1 MISNFS
7 KNFIAFLCLS
17 ICYIQTASAVELNY
31 PVTPLSSHYF
41 TRDQFQAAVDSL
53 TEAQFNSE
61 GVPGEVFRERYPKF
75 KDELISRLNPRI
87 KARFIE
93 NDQNTSEAS
102 KSNGELMRSDYLGQ
116 IYFAIMDVM
125 GSNANVFKPYK
136 QYESISRILYFDSH
150 VKLLQTGEVQV
161 TENIKI
167 FKPVLHDKS
176 LHPIMHGIIRSFPTQ
191 YHDKIGFLHKA
202 PWTVTSVLCDGSP
215 ESRLMNHKSGED
227 QLRIGAVLIKSG
239 IHTYTITYT
248 TNAEIRFY
256 SDHDQLDW
264 NVTGNGWDFGIDSAS
279 CEVELP
285 AGAHVHTNACYTG
298 PVGSKASDCTGYA
311 DRSGIYTFHTTK
323 ALGDNQG
330 FTISLSFDKGAV
342 IEPGFTARLTEFCHS
357 NMVFVIAVITF
368 LLYCFIL
375 WFMSN
380 IYSQSSS
387 VVIPEFAPPSGLFP
401 AQVGFIDSR
410 EYSSNLLVSE
420 IVYAAVR
427 KVVSLTVTNNDGSIT
442 YTVNNLGT
450 GNNTGDGFLTAIAA
464 ASPMQINKKLKL
476 PELNSLNDI
485 LARSLSKDN
494 VINNYFDDTSHTVR
508 NLLTR
513 IYTFITLLIIFYA
526 GCVYFN
532 WMTWVYFA
540 LLFVVIGMHFALMNA
555 WKGYSNRGRE
565 IERKIKGFKMFL
577 NTSEANRMNI
587 MNPPALTP
595 ELYEAFLPYAIALG
609 VENNW
614 GKLFANI
621 LSDAVANGTFN
632 STIHYHGWSNNYGVN
647 SYWYAHSTI
656 WPGFYGGVAASVV
669 TSSGGSGSSTG
680 SAGGSYGGGGDGG
693 SSGGGAAAV
702 AVAAGSSTLE
712 FTLFFLAYILT
723 YTYKLFKFPTIE

>member
-1 MISNFS
+1 MISNIS
-7 KNFIAFLCLS
+7 KAFFAVWCMIAGFEMNA
-17 ICYIQTASAVELNY
+17 TATELNY

-41 TRDQFQAAVDSL
+41 TRDQLQSAVDSL
-53 TEAQFNSE
+53 VEAQFNSE
-61 GVPGEVFRERYPKF
+61 GVPSEVFRERYPRF
-75 KDELISRLNPRI
+75 KDDLISRLNPLI

-102 KSNGELMRSDYLGQ
+102 KSNVELMRSDYIVQ
-116 IYFAIMDVM
+116 IYFAIVHVVD
-125 GSNANVFKPYK
+125 SNDHFFQPYK

-161 TENIKI
+161 TEVIKV
-167 FKPVLHDKS
+167 FKPALHDKS

-215 ESRLMNHKSGED
+215 ESRQMDHKSGED

-256 SDHDQLDW
+256 SDHDQLEW

-285 AGAHVHTNACYTG
+285 MGAHIRTNACYTG
-298 PVGSKASDCTGYA
+298 LVGSKSSYCTGYA
-311 DRSGIYTFHTTK
+311 DQSGIYTFHTTK
-323 ALGDNQG
+323 ALGENQG
-330 FTISLSFDKGAV
+330 LTISLSFDKGAV
-342 IEPGFTARLTEFCHS
+342 IEPSLTARLTEFCHS
-357 NMVFVIAVITF
+357 NIVFVIAVIAF

-387 VVIPEFAPPSGLFP
+387 VVIPEFAPPGGLSP
-401 AQVGFIDSR
+401 GQVGFIDSR
-410 EYSSNLLVSE
+410 EYTSNLLVSE
-420 IVYAAVR
+420 IVYAAVK

-450 GNNTGDGFLTAIAA
+450 DNKTGDGFLTAIAA
-464 ASPMQINKKLKL
+464 ASPLQINKKLKL

-485 LARSLSKDN
+485 LTKALSKDN
-494 VINNYFDDTSHTVR
+494 IINNFFDEGSHPFKNFLAR
-508 NLLTR
+508 LLT
-513 IYTFITLLIIFYA
+513 FIILLILFYTA
-526 GCVYFN
+526 CVFLN
-532 WMTWVYFA
+532 WMSWIFIVLMLVTV
-540 LLFVVIGMHFALMNA
+540 GMHFALMNTI
-555 WKGYSNRGRE
+555 KGYSSRGGE

-577 NTSEANRMNI
+577 NTSEANRMNM

-632 STIHYHGWSNNYGVN
+632 STIHYHGWSSNYGVN
-647 SYWYAHSTI
+647 SYWYSHSTI
-656 WPGFYGGVAASVV
+656 WPSFYGGVAASVV

-693 SSGGGAAAV
+693 SSGGGAGGG
-702 AVAAGSSTLE
+702 GSGW
-712 FTLFFLAYILT
+712 
-723 YTYKLFKFPTIE
+723 